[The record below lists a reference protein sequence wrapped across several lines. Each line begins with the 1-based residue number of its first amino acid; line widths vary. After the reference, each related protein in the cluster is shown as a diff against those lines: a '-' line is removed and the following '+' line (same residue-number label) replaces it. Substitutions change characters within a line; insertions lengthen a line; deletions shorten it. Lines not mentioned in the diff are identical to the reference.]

1 LVDAVATENLTKS
14 YRNVTALADLTMRVP
29 RGEAFGFL
37 GPNGAGKTTAVKL
50 LLGLASPTSGKATV
64 LGKPAGDRQT
74 RSKIGYLPEMFRYQS
89 WMSAHEVLSFH
100 CGLAGIANP
109 KAEVERA
116 LVTVGLAERAH
127 HRVGTFSKG
136 MQQRLGLGV
145 ALLGSPELVF
155 LDEPTSALDPVGRL
169 DVRNIIRDLK
179 NAGTTV
185 FLNSHLLTEVERV
198 CDRVAMIE
206 RGRVIV
212 SGTLKELTGGT
223 GVRIRLTGL
232 DGQVDSLGRWGPQQV
247 EEDWLSFSD
256 VTSEQ
261 VPALVEELVA
271 MGARVHA
278 VIPGRRSL
286 EDRFME
292 MLRDS

>member
-1 LVDAVATENLTKS
+1 
-14 YRNVTALADLTMRVP
+14 
-29 RGEAFGFL
+29 
-37 GPNGAGKTTAVKL
+37 
-50 LLGLASPTSGKATV
+50 
-64 LGKPAGDRQT
+64 
-74 RSKIGYLPEMFRYQS
+74 
-89 WMSAHEVLSFH
+89 
-100 CGLAGIANP
+100 
-109 KAEVERA
+109 
-116 LVTVGLAERAH
+116 
-127 HRVGTFSKG
+127 

-145 ALLGSPELVF
+145 ALLGSPELVV

-185 FLNSHLLTEVERV
+185 FLNSHLLTEVEQV
-198 CDRVAMIE
+198 CDRVAMVE

-212 SGTLKELTGGT
+212 SGTLQELTGGT

-232 DGQVDSLGRWGPQQV
+232 NGRVDSLGKWGPLQV

-292 MLRDS
+292 LLRDS

>member
-14 YRNVTALADLTMRVP
+14 YRNVTALADLTMQVP

-50 LLGLASPTSGKATV
+50 LLGLASPTSGTATV

-109 KAEVERA
+109 EAEVERA

-145 ALLGSPELVF
+145 ALLGSPELVV

-185 FLNSHLLTEVERV
+185 FLNSHLLTEVEQV
-198 CDRVAMIE
+198 CDRVAMVE

-212 SGTLKELTGGT
+212 SGTLKELTGGA
-223 GVRIRLTGL
+223 GVRIRLTGV
-232 DGQVDSLGRWGPQQV
+232 DGRVGSLGKWGPLQV

-261 VPALVEELVA
+261 VPALVEALVA

-292 MLRDS
+292 LLRDS

>member
-1 LVDAVATENLTKS
+1 
-14 YRNVTALADLTMRVP
+14 M
-29 RGEAFGFL
+29 
-37 GPNGAGKTTAVKL
+37 
-50 LLGLASPTSGKATV
+50 
-64 LGKPAGDRQT
+64 
-74 RSKIGYLPEMFRYQS
+74 
-89 WMSAHEVLSFH
+89 
-100 CGLAGIANP
+100 
-109 KAEVERA
+109 
-116 LVTVGLAERAH
+116 
-127 HRVGTFSKG
+127 
-136 MQQRLGLGV
+136 
-145 ALLGSPELVF
+145 
-155 LDEPTSALDPVGRL
+155 
-169 DVRNIIRDLK
+169 
-179 NAGTTV
+179 
-185 FLNSHLLTEVERV
+185 

-232 DGQVDSLGRWGPQQV
+232 DGQVDSLGKWGPLQV

-271 MGARVHA
+271 RGDRVHA

-292 MLRDS
+292 LLRDS